1 MPITE
6 LFRCR
11 PVSNSCR
18 LPVRSGYRGA
28 RLRNSLCPVRS
39 PTSCSPCRQALS
51 ARDKDRSSHR
61 ASIGWAS
68 SDVWAAHVWQT
79 RKLYRSSREQDGYL
93 SVLQNVSCCPA
104 KDHLSQSALRVGAL
118 NQKVAARRLGCR

>member
-1 MPITE
+1 MSA
-6 LFRCR
+6 L
-11 PVSNSCR
+11 
-18 LPVRSGYRGA
+18 GQK
-28 RLRNSLCPVRS
+28 
-39 PTSCSPCRQALS
+39 PTSGKVRLMSALPPK
-51 ARDKDRSSHR
+51 AD
-61 ASIGWAS
+61 IGWAS